1 VEAVKGGEVTR
12 IIKTAAAYKAAL
24 REAKVLV
31 KAHPSP
37 GSEKADRLE
46 LLAFL
51 LERYEKEHFSVGK
64 PTALEAIQFRMEQR
78 GLAKRDLVPY
88 FGSAS
93 RVSEVLSG
101 KRELTLKMIR
111 ALHKGL
117 GIPAEVLLQ
126 AAVLREGDL
135 GLQWDR
141 LPVREMARRGW
152 FPGFDGTPSQAEAH
166 APQLAGRLI
175 ERAGFDDSGG
185 LWRRQ
190 HVRSGSAMDRHALF
204 AWSARAAELASGQK
218 LPATYAAG
226 CIDKA
231 FMSGLVRL
239 SLLDEGPRLA
249 REYLGKRGVHLIVL
263 AHLPGTHLDGA
274 AMLLSDG
281 SPVVALTLRYDRLD
295 NFWFSLCHELGH
307 VVLHLGP
314 KDSPPYFDDLE
325 LGGDAPERDADRFA
339 ERALIPARSWATAP
353 VRRDWRPATVRAYAD
368 RLGVDPAIV
377 AGRVRRE
384 QGNYRML
391 WSLVGKG
398 EVKKHFQ
405 GLESGVA

>member
-1 VEAVKGGEVTR
+1 MEAVKGGEVTK
-12 IIKTAAAYKAAL
+12 IIRTATAHKAAL
-24 REAKVLV
+24 REAKALV
-31 KAHPSP
+31 KAHPAP
-37 GSEKADRLE
+37 GSAKADRLE
-46 LLAFL
+46 LLAFVI
-51 LERYEKEHFSVGK
+51 EKYEKEHFPVER
-64 PTALEAIQFRMEQR
+64 PTPLEAIQFRMEQR
-78 GLAKRDLVPY
+78 GLARRDLVPY

-111 ALHKGL
+111 ALHDGL

-126 AAVLREGDL
+126 AAVLREHGPDP
-135 GLQWDR
+135 QWER
-141 LPVREMARRGW
+141 FPAREMARRGW
-152 FPGFDGTPSQAEAH
+152 FSGFDGTPSQAAAR
-166 APQLAGRLI
+166 APELVGGLL
-175 ERAGFDDSGG
+175 ERAGLDGSAG

-218 LPATYAAG
+218 LPAKYAAG
-226 CIDKA
+226 CMDRA

-239 SLLDEGPRLA
+239 SVLDEGPRLA
-249 REYLGKRGVHLIVL
+249 REYLGKHGVHLVAL

-307 VVLHLGP
+307 VVLHLTP
-314 KDSPPYFDDLE
+314 KDRRPYFDDLE
-325 LGGDAPERDADRFA
+325 VEGDAEEKAADSFA
-339 ERALIPARSWATAP
+339 EQVLIPARSWVAAP
-353 VRRDWRPATVRAYAD
+353 VRKDWRPATVREYAG
-368 RLGVDPAIV
+368 RLGVHPAIV

-384 QGNYRML
+384 HGDYRML

-398 EVKKHFQ
+398 EVRRQFE
-405 GLESGVA
+405 GFVRGVS